1 MMYTF
6 QQNKKWPLMNGFVVQ
21 GHIFGYLIVD
31 TYFYY
36 FYI

>member
-1 MMYTF
+1 MT
-6 QQNKKWPLMNGFVVQ
+6 GFVVQ

-36 FYI
+36 FYLKMPSSELSFAII